1 MSQRQGRADT
11 AVALAPLAPPCF
23 SSRLQWTEYVAAC
36 AIDQRDGHL
45 PGPLLLQA
53 GQPARFNLAFS
64 ICEDCDD
71 RHAAHMRRQG
81 KCKPRYLID
90 LLAAKTVTKEPA

>member
-23 SSRLQWTEYVAAC
+23 SSRDQWTEYVAAC
-36 AIDQRDGHL
+36 AVDWRDGHL

-53 GQPARFNLAFS
+53 GQPARFNPAFS

-71 RHAAHMRRQG
+71 RHAAQMQRQG
-81 KCKPRYLID
+81 NCRPRYLLD
-90 LLAAKTVTKEPA
+90 LFAAQATKEPA